1 MRVIAASIAFCSGG
15 LDVSYRLA
23 LAEWGF
29 CVKAIMASKVD
40 GIVGHIA
47 QTYCEASGVSEN
59 PALLVWMIRALRHI
73 PCDPWAQ
80 SRNWRCLHL

>member
-1 MRVIAASIAFCSGG
+1 MVSVRVIAASIAFCSGG

-40 GIVGHIA
+40 GIVGPHCSNI
-47 QTYCEASGVSEN
+47 
-59 PALLVWMIRALRHI
+59 L
-73 PCDPWAQ
+73 
-80 SRNWRCLHL
+80 